1 MATKLFESLAQ
12 SLLWEKLLSFFLK
25 LKISIKI
32 YTPITCVVLHSE
44 ALPHGPVS
52 EGLLVQLEDA
62 LVHDPGSGGGVISV
76 SPPPLRPDRV
86 QVELL
91 PGVAAVLD
99 QLGRVQPPPLA
110 RGDLGQGL
118 LLGLGLG
125 HGAHCHGEEPSS

>member
-1 MATKLFESLAQ
+1 M
-12 SLLWEKLLSFFLK
+12 
-25 LKISIKI
+25 KI
-32 YTPITCVVLHSE
+32 YTPITRVVLHSE
-44 ALPHGPVS
+44 ALPHGPVG

-62 LVHDPGSGGGVISV
+62 LVHEPGPGDGVVSV

-118 LLGLGLG
+118 LLGLGLR
-125 HGAHCHGEEPSS
+125 HGTHGHGEEPSS